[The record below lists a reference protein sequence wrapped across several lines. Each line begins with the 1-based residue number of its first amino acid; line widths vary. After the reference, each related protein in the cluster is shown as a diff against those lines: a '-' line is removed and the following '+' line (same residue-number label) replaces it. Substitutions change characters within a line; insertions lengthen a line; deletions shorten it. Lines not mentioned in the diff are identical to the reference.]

1 MTVSARAF
9 FYVQQVEQLVRRR
22 VDGCLQNDVL
32 TAGQYMVLNLIV
44 HHQPISSA
52 DLARRANM
60 TAQSMGEFIKALESK
75 GLVARRSDT
84 VNRRINQITAT
95 PAGHKVLMQTDAKV
109 DQAEHEFFDCLSRE
123 ELAQLRLLLSRVR
136 SSELARMEEKNHR
149 ETQATAATARSP

>member
-9 FYVQQVEQLVRRR
+9 FYLQQVEQLARRR
-22 VDGCLQNDVL
+22 VEGCLQDDVI

-75 GLVARRSDT
+75 GLVTRRSDAN
-84 VNRRINQITAT
+84 NRRINQIMAT
-95 PAGHKVLMQTDAKV
+95 PAGHKVLVHSDAKV

-136 SSELARMEEKNHR
+136 SSEFARMEAMNRLEP
-149 ETQATAATARSP
+149 Q

>member
-9 FYVQQVEQLVRRR
+9 FYLQQVEQLARRR
-22 VDGCLQNDVL
+22 VDSCLEGDVI

-60 TAQSMGEFIKALESK
+60 TAQSMGEFIKVLEQK
-75 GLVARRSDT
+75 GLVAKRSDK

-95 PAGHKVLMQTDAKV
+95 PEGLKVLVQAEARI

-123 ELAQLRLLLSRVR
+123 ELAQLRVLLSRVR
-136 SSELARMEEKNHR
+136 SSELARHEEKAR
-149 ETQATAATARSP
+149 ADQQAAAVAAR

>member
-9 FYVQQVEQLVRRR
+9 FYLQQVEQLARRR
-22 VDGCLQNDVL
+22 VEGCLQDDVI
-32 TAGQYMVLNLIV
+32 TAGQYMVLNLVV

-75 GLVARRSDT
+75 GLVTRRTDAT
-84 VNRRINQITAT
+84 NRRISHIMAT
-95 PAGHKVLMQTDAKV
+95 PAGHKVLVQSDAKV
-109 DQAEHEFFDCLSRE
+109 DQAEHEFFDCLNRE

-136 SSELARMEEKNHR
+136 SSEFARMEEKTR
-149 ETQATAATARSP
+149 QDQQ

>member
-9 FYVQQVEQLVRRR
+9 FYLQQVEQLARRR
-22 VDGCLQNDVL
+22 VDGCLEDDVI

-75 GLVARRSDT
+75 GLVTRRSDT
-84 VNRRINQITAT
+84 ANRRINQITAT
-95 PAGHKVLMQTDAKV
+95 AAGHKVLVQTDAKV
-109 DQAEHEFFDCLSRE
+109 DQAEHEFFDCLTRE

-136 SSELARMEEKNHR
+136 SSEFARMEEKSR
-149 ETQATAATARSP
+149 RDQQATAPTVR